1 MVSVVVPYRG
11 AGGKHRLAPLPEP
24 ARAELALAMLG
35 DVLEAC
41 VSVGATAVVSNDGL
55 AAELAAELG
64 ASVVHDPGG
73 GQGAA
78 VAAALALVPQGPV
91 LVVNADLPLVRPAD
105 LLALLA
111 VLPPRGLAYAAA
123 ADGTTNALALASP
136 ELFAP
141 LYGRGSAARFA
152 AHAESLGRIVAVA
165 PLPGLV
171 ADVDTLED
179 LEAVGGRAGA
189 RTHAALAVSAR

>member
-1 MVSVVVPYRG
+1 MVSVVVPFRG
-11 AGGKHRLAPLPEP
+11 AGGKHRLTPLPEP

-41 VSVGATAVVSNDGL
+41 VAVGSTAVVSNDGP
-55 AAELAAELG
+55 AAELATELG
-64 ASVVHDPGG
+64 ASVVADPGG

-78 VAAALALVPQGPV
+78 VAAALALVEGPA

-111 VLPPRGLAYAAA
+111 AVPPRGLAYAPA

-136 ELFAP
+136 DLFAP

-152 AHAESLGRIVAVA
+152 AHAESLGRSAAAA

-179 LEAVGGRAGA
+179 LGRLGERAGA
-189 RTHAALAVSAR
+189 RTRATLAVSAR